1 MPLPKH
7 GPLMLRH
14 PYGGWRLVAELF
26 HLPATEDRP
35 AGITWLESGWADG
48 NGLIRF
54 LPGEFREGQ
63 TGWYMDHPDGLV
75 VLAHLTDEWPEHLH
89 LAWAEW
95 QEVRAEGRGT
105 RERAAEI
112 VSDSFGIQTDP

>member
-26 HLPATEDRP
+26 QLPATEDRP
-35 AGITWLESGWADG
+35 AGIAWLESGWADSD
-48 NGLIRF
+48 NLPRF
-54 LPGEFREGQ
+54 LPGEFVEGR
-63 TGWYMDHPDGLV
+63 TGWYMDHPEGAV
-75 VLAHLTDEWPEHLH
+75 VLAHLTDEWPERYHH
-89 LAWAEW
+89 AWTEW
-95 QEVRAEGRGT
+95 KDVLAEGRGS

-112 VSDSFGIQTDP
+112 ISDSFGMQITP